1 MSSGPFGHQEGRNK
15 EAGNPDDA
23 DDMPALI
30 LVSDDEEE
38 LNAPDIDEMY
48 QRLDKVSQIT
58 HLYVFD
64 GARRITQNTGQRP
77 NPWFEIVRGTAS
89 AGSET
94 ATARKLFSM
103 VWLIYMLKLRVD
115 FDPETVS
122 ITEIQLNGDV
132 IVWAK
137 RAQLKDPFEEEQGY
151 NLRSAGK
158 SQQKNR
164 NAPKIP

>member
-38 LNAPDIDEMY
+38 LNAPDIDEM
-48 QRLDKVSQIT
+48 IT

-132 IVWAK
+132 IFNI
-137 RAQLKDPFEEEQGY
+137 LE
-151 NLRSAGK
+151 
-158 SQQKNR
+158 
-164 NAPKIP
+164 